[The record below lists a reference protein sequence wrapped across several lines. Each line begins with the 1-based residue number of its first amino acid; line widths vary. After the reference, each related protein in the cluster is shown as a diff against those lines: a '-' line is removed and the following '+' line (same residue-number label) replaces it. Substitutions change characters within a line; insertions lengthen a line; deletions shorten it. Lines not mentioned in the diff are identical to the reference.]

1 MADQNVLPVL
11 ASEFD
16 ELVRAVGAEA
26 VPPGFSICEEAYGRA
41 ALSRPWVTESGL
53 GTSSLDLFVAG
64 GILQSAGITVE
75 VMK

>member
-1 MADQNVLPVL
+1 MADQNVLD
-11 ASEFD
+11 AEIDEF
-16 ELVRAVGAEA
+16 VREVGADA

-41 ALSRPWVTESGL
+41 ALPRPWVTESGL

>member
-41 ALSRPWVTESGL
+41 ALSRPWVTAQGGVL
-53 GTSSLDLFVAG
+53 FLPRMRVVSSPTHSKHIPNL
-64 GILQSAGITVE
+64 
-75 VMK
+75 